1 MDRFHSMQV
10 FVTVADTEG
19 FASAARKLYMSPPA
33 VTRTISALE
42 EHLGVMLFHRTTRQ
56 VKLTDA
62 GLRYLEDCR
71 RILADLAEAEES
83 VAGAHRVPRGKL
95 SVTASSRFGHLHIAP
110 LLIDFLERYPEVSVQ
125 TLFVDRVVNLIDEG
139 LDVAVRIGELPDSS
153 LTAIRVGSVRRVV
166 CAAPDYLEA
175 RGLPQTPQDITGHDI
190 VQFSSLASKAEWRFK
205 GVEGEIIVP
214 FSTRFTVNTADVAI
228 AAAVAG
234 RGLTMVLSYMIVPE
248 LMSGKLRI
256 VLADYENPPLPV
268 HVVYQEGRKAAAKI
282 RAFVDFAVERLRTLT
297 YLNSALD

>member
-10 FVTVADTEG
+10 FATVADTKG
-19 FASAARKLYMSPPA
+19 FASAARKLNMSPPA
-33 VTRTISALE
+33 VTRTISTLE
-42 EHLGVMLFHRTTRQ
+42 DHLGVPLFHRTTRQ

-62 GLRYLEDCR
+62 GIRFLEDCR
-71 RILADLAEAEES
+71 RILSDLAEAEES

-95 SVTASSRFGHLHIAP
+95 SVTASSRFGHLHVAP

-125 TLFVDRVVNLIDEG
+125 TLFVDRVVNLIEEG

-153 LTAIRVGSVRRVV
+153 LTAIRVGSVRRLI
-166 CAAPDYLEA
+166 CASPKYLDA
-175 RGLPQTPQDITGHDI
+175 KGIPQTPQDIQAHDI
-190 VQFSSLASKAEWRFK
+190 VQFSSLASKSEWHFK
-205 GVEGEIIVP
+205 GGEGEIIVP

-248 LMSGKLRI
+248 VKSGKLEI
-256 VLADYENPPLPV
+256 VLADYENPPLPI
-268 HVVYQEGRKAAAKI
+268 HVVYQEGRKAAAKV
-282 RAFVDFAVERLRTLT
+282 RAFVDFAVERLRTVN
-297 YLNSALD
+297 YLNTAIN

>member
-10 FVTVADTEG
+10 FVTVADTGG

-33 VTRTISALE
+33 VTRTISTLE
-42 EHLGVMLFHRTTRQ
+42 DHLEVLLFHRTTRQ

-62 GLRYLEDCR
+62 GLRFLEDCR
-71 RILADLAEAEES
+71 RILSDLAEAEES

-110 LLIDFLERYPEVSVQ
+110 LLIDFLVRYPEVSVQ

-139 LDVAVRIGELPDSS
+139 LDVAVRIGELPNSS
-153 LTAIRVGSVRRVV
+153 LTAIRVGSVRRMI
-166 CAAPDYLEA
+166 CASPGYLDA
-175 RGLPQTPQDITGHDI
+175 RGIPQTPEDIREHDI
-190 VQFSSLASKAEWRFK
+190 VQFSSLASKAEWHFK
-205 GVEGEIIVP
+205 GVDGEITVP
-214 FSTRFTVNTADVAI
+214 FSTRLTVNTADVAI
-228 AAAVAG
+228 AAAIAG

-248 LMSGKLRI
+248 VLSGKLKI

-268 HVVYQEGRKAAAKI
+268 HVVYQEGRKAPAKV
-282 RAFVDFAVERLRTLT
+282 RAFVDFAVERLRAQT
-297 YLNSALD
+297 YLNYALD

>member
-1 MDRFHSMQV
+1 MQV
-10 FVTVADTEG
+10 FVTVAETEG

-33 VTRTISALE
+33 VTRTISTLE
-42 EHLGVMLFHRTTRQ
+42 DHLGVMLFHRTTRQ

-62 GLRYLEDCR
+62 GSRFLEDCR
-71 RILADLAEAEES
+71 RILSDLAEAEES

-95 SVTASSRFGHLHIAP
+95 SVTASARFGHLHVGP

-139 LDVAVRIGELPDSS
+139 LDVAVRIGELPNSS
-153 LTAIRVGSVRRVV
+153 LTAIRVGSVRRMI
-166 CAAPDYLEA
+166 CASPSYLDA
-175 RGLPQTPQDITGHDI
+175 RGIPQTPEDIRQHDI
-190 VQFSSLASKAEWRFK
+190 VQFSSLASKAEWHFK
-205 GVEGEIIVP
+205 GVDGELIVP
-214 FSTRFTVNTADVAI
+214 FSTRLTVNTADVAI

-248 LMSGKLRI
+248 VMSGKLKI

-268 HVVYQEGRKAAAKI
+268 HVVYQEGRKAAAKV
-282 RAFVDFAVERLRTLT
+282 RAFVDFAVERLRAQT
-297 YLNSALD
+297 YLNFVLD